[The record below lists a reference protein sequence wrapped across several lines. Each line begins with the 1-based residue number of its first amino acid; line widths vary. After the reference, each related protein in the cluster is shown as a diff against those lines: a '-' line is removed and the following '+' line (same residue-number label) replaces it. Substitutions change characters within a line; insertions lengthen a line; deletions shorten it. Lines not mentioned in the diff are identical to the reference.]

1 MLALLAICVVALGI
15 RVGYVLGWRDVPTI
29 EGDARYYHDGANLLA
44 DGEGFVHPYA
54 WRDGVKVPGADH
66 PPGYIVVLALPSL
79 LGFDG
84 IRDHM
89 LFSCL
94 IGTGTVALIGLL
106 GRRIAGDAVGLVAAG
121 IAAVYPNLWLNDGSL
136 MSETLALFLGVVVSY
151 SAYRAWEVPSTRRFV
166 ELGAAIGLAALARAE
181 AALMIVLLAVP
192 LAAWVR
198 GLDGWAARARQAAA
212 AGGVALLVMAPWV
225 VANLVRFEHPATLST
240 QAGPTLDVANCDE
253 TYYGDALGAWSFACA
268 TAIEEDDRS
277 ILDQRTREEAF
288 TYIGDHLDRLPV
300 VVAARLG
307 RAWGLYAPNH
317 QLRFDSV
324 AEARPLPS
332 SQVGLAMYYGLAA
345 LSVAGVVAFRRR
357 GEPSFPLTVW
367 LVNVTVTVIVFYG
380 MTRFRAPAEPSL
392 VLLGT
397 VGLLA
402 LVRPSLLR
410 LGTPRPEPAVPGDD
424 APADAGGGAQS
435 MSEDELAQK

>member
-1 MLALLAICVVALGI
+1 MSSGGLDRRWLYALLAICVVALGI
-15 RVGYVLGWRDVPTI
+15 RVGYVLGWRDVPSI

-54 WRDGVKVPGADH
+54 WRDGVRIAGADH
-66 PPGYIVVLALPSL
+66 PPAYIVVLALPSL

-89 LFSCL
+89 LASCL

-106 GRRIAGDAVGLVAAG
+106 GRRIAGNVAGLVAAG
-121 IAAVYPNLWLNDGSL
+121 VAAVYPNLWLNDGAL

-151 SAYRAWEVPSTRRFV
+151 AAYRAWEVPSTRRFV

-181 AALMIVLLAVP
+181 AALMIVLLVVP
-192 LAAWVR
+192 LVAWVR
-198 GLDGWAARARQAAA
+198 GLEGWRPRARQAAVA
-212 AGGVALLVMAPWV
+212 TGVALLVMAPWV

-268 TAIEEDDRS
+268 TAIDEDDRS
-277 ILDQRTREEAF
+277 VLDQRTREEAF
-288 TYIGDHLDRLPV
+288 DYMGDHVGRLPV

-307 RAWGLYAPNH
+307 RAWGLYVPFD

-332 SQVGLAMYYGLAA
+332 SQVGLGMYYGLAA
-345 LSVAGVVAFRRR
+345 LSVVGVVALRRR

-367 LVNVTVTVIVFYG
+367 LVNVAITVVVFYG

-397 VGLLA
+397 IGLLA
-402 LVRPSLLR
+402 LVRPAVL
-410 LGTPRPEPAVPGDD
+410 PE
-424 APADAGGGAQS
+424 S
-435 MSEDELAQK
+435 MFRQEPEQQ